1 MLLPITVHPENPV
14 VELTVSDLQTLLHLP
29 PSILEIANLIAAVI
43 TVERAHP
50 FAKTGAVRTLVCV
63 TEIVDLHREQ
73 SYKAAVK
80 HPSTCFSVGSETK
93 IDVLPSLLLTAAR
106 RHRQDRMI

>member
-1 MLLPITVHPENPV
+1 MLLPTTAHPENP
-14 VELTVSDLQTLLHLP
+14 VELTVSDRQTLRHLP
-29 PSILEIANLIAAVI
+29 PGILEIANLIAAVI

-50 FAKTGAVRTLVCV
+50 FAKTGAIRTLVCV

-73 SYKAAVK
+73 SYKGAVNK

-93 IDVLPSLLLTAAR
+93 IDVLPSLLLTVAR